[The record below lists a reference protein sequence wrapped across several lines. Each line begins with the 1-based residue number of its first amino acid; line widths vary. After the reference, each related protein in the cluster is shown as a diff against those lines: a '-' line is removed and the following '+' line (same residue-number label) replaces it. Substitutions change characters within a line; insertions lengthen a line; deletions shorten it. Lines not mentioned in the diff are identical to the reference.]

1 MMKKILISLSALPL
15 LALAMPA
22 AAVTCDEVDFSPVIT
37 DEFPRAKEA
46 CLGVVER
53 DGQQY
58 VHMKAELARQPRGNH
73 GVFRFMHADGS
84 YGPTHAIDVPPSWR
98 ARIEG
103 RNYRL
108 RDLAR
113 GQELDVYVPPD
124 RWAVHVDAPDGEI
137 NDTIVLVTIVE
148 PREEEPEPMLP
159 ATASNMPLF
168 ALFGGLALLGAGAL
182 RVARRQSA

>member
-1 MMKKILISLSALPL
+1 MMKKILISLTALPL

-22 AAVTCDEVDFSPVIT
+22 AAVTCDEVEFTAAIT
-37 DEFPRAKEA
+37 DNYPNARQG

-53 DGQQY
+53 DGQQF
-58 VHMKAELARQPRGNH
+58 VHMKAELVRQPRGNH
-73 GVFRFMHADGS
+73 GVFRFKHADGS
-84 YGPTHAIDVPPSWR
+84 MGPTHAIDVPASWR

-103 RNYRL
+103 RDYRL
-108 RDLAR
+108 RDLSR
-113 GQELDVYVPPD
+113 GQELDLYIPPD
-124 RWAVHVDAPDGEI
+124 RWAVHVDAPDDEI
-137 NDTIVLVTIVE
+137 SETIILVTVIE
-148 PREEEPEPMLP
+148 PREEEPMLP

>member
-1 MMKKILISLSALPL
+1 MKKILMCLCALPL

-22 AAVTCDEVDFSPVIT
+22 SAATCDDVEFGSEIT
-37 DEFPRAKEA
+37 DRFPRAKDA

-53 DGQQY
+53 DGEMY

-73 GVFRFMHADGS
+73 GVFRFLHADGS
-84 YGPTHAIDVPPSWR
+84 YGPTQAIDVPPSWR

-113 GQELDVYVPPD
+113 GQELDVYIPQD
-124 RWAVHVDAPDGEI
+124 RWAVHVDAPDGQV
-137 NDTIVLVTIVE
+137 NDTIVLITVVE
-148 PREEEPEPMLP
+148 PREEEPMLP

-168 ALFGGLALLGAGAL
+168 ALFGGLALFAAGAL
-182 RVARRQSA
+182 RVARRQSI